1 MMAVKVRML
10 LPRLLVAV
18 ALTVAVLA
26 LSYAQDSA
34 APGLRNVT
42 VLIIRHAEK
51 PEVGRELNAR
61 GEQRAAAYADYFT
74 SLQLDDQILTP
85 HRLIAT
91 ADSAQSIRP
100 RQTLIPLSQRL
111 QLPIEQPFAN
121 NDVDK
126 LVSSLRKSNQAKTVL
141 IAWHHSHINKLIAAL
156 GGDGPMLIG
165 QPKWPVDVYDWL
177 IVLRFDDKGHL
188 IQSRSEKV
196 QEQLMPGDMPA
207 SPAS

>member
-18 ALTVAVLA
+18 ALTVSVLA

-51 PEVGRELNAR
+51 PEVGRELNSR

-74 SLQLDDQILTP
+74 SLQLDDQALTP

-91 ADSAQSIRP
+91 ADSPASIRP
-100 RQTLIPLSQRL
+100 RQTLIPLSLRL

-141 IAWHHSHINKLIAAL
+141 IAWHHSHINKLIAAF

-196 QEQLMPGDMPA
+196 QEHLMPSDVAG
-207 SPAS
+207 